1 MIKRP
6 PQEKQW
12 QSWLYVVLWT
22 LVIFVTI
29 PLARAIQQYVYQ
41 EWNRDI
47 FTYAVLLTVGVSLV
61 AAIIYVRRNRLSSRS
76 SYLWLIAVSG
86 ILIFYTIDLG
96 KQSPEEAVHFVQYG
110 VLGML
115 VYRALIHHLQDASIY
130 FAAAIVC
137 GILGTVDEFIQWLT
151 PRRVWGLK
159 DIWLNFFA
167 SVSVLT
173 GIARGLQP
181 RYIAGKFSPA
191 NLRILCHLTITALSI
206 LGASLLFTP
215 PRVAW
220 VAEQISWLGF
230 LKYHDSVVLEYG
242 YLYEDPEIGVFRS
255 RFAPGKL
262 KQMDRERAVEAAD
275 ILDRYQDEQTY
286 PAFLSL
292 YSPITDPF
300 VHEAR
305 VHLFRR
311 DRYYNTAM
319 NYENQPDEYA
329 RRLTI
334 AWRENMI
341 MEKHFSNTL
350 QLSNYVWSDEKK
362 ARVQAH
368 HRPNEVYDSWVS
380 RGLITQV
387 REWQVVS
394 FFIVLILVVFVIY
407 WHRAKIPAGKPS
419 P

>member
-96 KQSPEEAVHFVQYG
+96 KRSPEEAVHFVQYG

-115 VYRALIHHLQDASIY
+115 VYRALTHHLQDASIY

-137 GILGTVDEFIQWLT
+137 GIFGTVDEFIQWLT

-173 GIARGLQP
+173 GIAKGLQP
-181 RYIAGKFSPA
+181 RYIDRKFSPA
-191 NLRILCHLTITALSI
+191 NLRILCYLAITALSI
-206 LGASLLFTP
+206 LGASLLVTP

-220 VAEQISWLGF
+220 VAERISWLGF

-262 KQMDRERAVEAAD
+262 KQMDRERAAEAAN
-275 ILDRYQDEQTY
+275 ILDRYQDEHTY

-319 NYENQPDEYA
+319 NYENQLDEYA

-341 MEKHFSNTL
+341 MEKYFSNTL
-350 QLSNYVWSDEKK
+350 QLSNYIWSDAKK
-362 ARVQAH
+362 ALVQAH

-380 RGLITQV
+380 RGLFTQV

-394 FFIVLILVVFVIY
+394 FFIVLILVLCVIY
-407 WHRAKIPAGKPS
+407 WYSAKIPAGKPS